1 MEQLRNTLIYLFYSA
16 LQMEPW
22 IFVFEKN
29 CAYKK
34 LLIKKNPESIFVNAF
49 KVYRFVASLLK
60 KNNNSYCN
68 VKSVSIKKASSIAET
83 RSEKWM
89 ILD

>member
-1 MEQLRNTLIYLFYSA
+1 MHLRCIDLW
-16 LQMEPW
+16 QVCE
-22 IFVFEKN
+22 
-29 CAYKK
+29 
-34 LLIKKNPESIFVNAF
+34 
-49 KVYRFVASLLK
+49 

-89 ILD
+89 LLD

>member
-1 MEQLRNTLIYLFYSA
+1 
-16 LQMEPW
+16 MEPW
-22 IFVFEKN
+22 IFVFQKKIVLTKN
-29 CAYKK
+29 CSEKK
-34 LLIKKNPESIFVNAF
+34 TQNQFFLMHLRCIDLWQVCE
-49 KVYRFVASLLK
+49 